1 MIFLL
6 ALASIFLCGTVVTYV
21 SSATNYKEALDT
33 ANAAIEKLRI
43 EKAKAEADRVD
54 VRTTLDEYRKTTTLE
69 LEKLNANAVELN
81 KTNTTLVSENNR
93 LKKELN
99 DERASVTTL
108 TNTNAQ
114 QVKLIDSQREEL
126 LKANQTLTTLEAR
139 MTEANNALI
148 SKMGIIDGLDTEK
161 KQLAEQMVDLQK
173 QLNQLLSP
181 QGRQVVRPAPVTPS
195 VGPVQPAPPAAPIGR
210 EIGLKGT
217 ITEVDAKNG
226 VASISIGTA
235 TGVLQ
240 NQRFFVTRGNS
251 FICEMQ
257 IIAVQPDMAVG
268 ALQRVSQKNPPK
280 PGDSVQ
286 TNL

>member
-54 VRTTLDEYRKTTTLE
+54 VRKTTTLE

-126 LKANQTLTTLEAR
+126 LKTNQTLTTLEAR

-195 VGPVQPAPPAAPIGR
+195 VGPVQPAPPAPIGR

-226 VASISIGTA
+226 VASISIGTV

-240 NQRFFVTRGNS
+240 NQKFFVTRGNS

>member
-6 ALASIFLCGTVVTYV
+6 ALASIFLCGIVVTYV
-21 SSATNYKEALDT
+21 SSATNYKDALDT
-33 ANAAIEKLRI
+33 ANAAMEKLRT
-43 EKAKAEADRVD
+43 EKNKAEADQVNM
-54 VRTTLDEYRKTTTLE
+54 RTTLDKYKETTTLE
-69 LEKLNANAVELN
+69 LEKLSAAIADVNKANTA
-81 KTNTTLVSENNR
+81 LVSENNR
-93 LKKELN
+93 LKKALN
-99 DERASVTTL
+99 EANTSVTTL

-126 LKANQTLTTLEAR
+126 KQTNQTLTTLEAR

-148 SKMGIIDGLDTEK
+148 AKMGIIDGLDTEK
-161 KQLAEQMVDLQK
+161 RQLTEQMVDLQK
-173 QLNQLLSP
+173 QLNQMLGP
-181 QGRQVVRPAPVTPS
+181 VGRQVVRPAPVTPG
-195 VGPVQPAPPAAPIGR
+195 VGPVQPAPSAPIGR

-217 ITEVDAKNG
+217 ITEVDVKNG

-235 TGVLQ
+235 TGVQQ
-240 NQRFFVTRGNS
+240 NQKFFVTRGNN
-251 FICEMQ
+251 FVCEMQ
-257 IIAVQPDMAVG
+257 IIAVQPDVAIG